1 LQKYIICGLFIPDG
15 KLFSSNYGIL
25 YWRYQVKNY
34 LAFFILAFCFGLAV
48 TGTAQGSLN
57 AIPQSQGQE
66 PNYMNY
72 YYPSYN
78 SFAYWN
84 SPYVPAKC
92 AVQDAKERLYANKY
106 MNPNSVWRQVQES
119 KDRLWMVKNACRT
132 CTQGQG
138 FGLVGPDCFRD
149 GR

>member
-1 LQKYIICGLFIPDG
+1 M
-15 KLFSSNYGIL
+15 
-25 YWRYQVKNY
+25 KNY
-34 LAFFILAFCFGLAV
+34 LIFFILAFYFCLVA
-48 TGTAQGSLN
+48 TGTSQEFLN
-57 AIPQSQGQE
+57 TIPQGQGQE
-66 PNYMNY
+66 PNYANY

-92 AVQDAKERLYANKY
+92 AVQAAKERLYANKY

-119 KDRLWMVKNACRT
+119 KDRLWMVRNACNT
-132 CTQGQG
+132 CAQGQG

-149 GR
+149 VR